1 MNFLST
7 YTEGARRM
15 WMDYEGYGMGWHWP
29 GWLGMAFFWLVLV
42 LLVLAMV
49 KYLKGNRRSNAPDGE
64 RKPDALVLLEE
75 RYARG
80 EIDREEF
87 LKKRD
92 DLNRG

>member
-7 YTEGARRM
+7 NTEGARRM
-15 WMDYEGYGMGWHWP
+15 WMDYEGYGMGWHWL

-42 LLVLAMV
+42 LLVLAAV
-49 KYLKGNRRSNAPDGE
+49 KYLMGNRRSNAPDGE
-64 RKPDALVLLEE
+64 RKPDALAILEE
-75 RYARG
+75 RYARR

>member
-1 MNFLST
+1 
-7 YTEGARRM
+7 M
-15 WMDYEGYGMGWHWP
+15 WMDYEGYGMGWHWL

-42 LLVLAMV
+42 LLVLAAV
-49 KYLKGNRRSNAPDGE
+49 KYLIGNRRSNAPDGE
-64 RKPDALVLLEE
+64 RKPDALAILEE

>member
-7 YTEGARRM
+7 NTEGARRM
-15 WMDYEGYGMGWHWP
+15 WMDYEGYGMGWHWL

-42 LLVLAMV
+42 LLVLAAV
-49 KYLKGNRRSNAPDGE
+49 KYLIGNRRSNAPDGE
-64 RKPDALVLLEE
+64 RKPDALAILEE

>member
-7 YTEGARRM
+7 NTEGARRM
-15 WMDYEGYGMGWHWP
+15 WMDYEGYGMGWHWL

-42 LLVLAMV
+42 LLVLAAV
-49 KYLKGNRRSNAPDGE
+49 KYLMGNRRSNAPDGE
-64 RKPDALVLLEE
+64 RKPDALAILEE